1 MSGEPLA
8 PVLAHVA
15 DAQAR
20 GQIGSEH
27 VRIAEKFFQT
37 LPTHLDWSTRE
48 AAETHLAQM
57 ACGLWARTIPP
68 SRPAAGA
75 AAQPGRRRP
84 RRSPT
89 GAAAL
94 PHDGQATQHG
104 MTELHGLLDPQAAAT
119 LEAVLAKWAAPRMC
133 NPDDAQPC

>member
-57 ACGLWARTIPP
+57 ACGSGPNNSAKPP
-68 SRPAAGA
+68 SGWRCCSTRTATAPTKPNGRGGA
-75 AAQPGRRRP
+75 TSRWASNARDRGCTKPG
-84 RRSPT
+84 
-89 GAAAL
+89 
-94 PHDGQATQHG
+94 
-104 MTELHGLLDPQAAAT
+104 
-119 LEAVLAKWAAPRMC
+119 
-133 NPDDAQPC
+133 